1 MTIFYWIDAA
11 IVAGVVHI
19 VVTDALIAL
28 SNRVP

>member
-19 VVTDALIAL
+19 VVTDALIRI
-28 SNRVP
+28 SR